1 MPNILRK
8 RKKSCLISI
17 SEEQLLNPENLKTS
31 AKEIAMRINTEK
43 DLSDFAS
50 ELVKIVVEAA
60 LNVADKPFEI

>member
-1 MPNILRK
+1 
-8 RKKSCLISI
+8 
-17 SEEQLLNPENLKTS
+17 
-31 AKEIAMRINTEK
+31 MRINTEK